1 MLRPHAARS
10 RDEAVP
16 GLSGKLQGAKPG
28 TGMHEESDDSRPAAD
43 DGCLSEAP

>member
-16 GLSGKLQGAKPG
+16 GLSGKPQGAKPG
-28 TGMHEESDDSRPAAD
+28 PGMHEESDDSRKP
-43 DGCLSEAP
+43 GREGP